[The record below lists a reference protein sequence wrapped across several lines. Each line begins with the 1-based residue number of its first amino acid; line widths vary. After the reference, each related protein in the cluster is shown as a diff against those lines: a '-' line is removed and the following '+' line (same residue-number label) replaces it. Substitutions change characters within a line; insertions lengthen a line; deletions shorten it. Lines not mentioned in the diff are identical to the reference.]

1 VGSGGVLDAEEKLY
15 KTWKRLGF
23 HVISIEK
30 VGKHKKV
37 EIPLFRYLKSVL
49 VTSREAKAFISRKI
63 HVLQECL
70 RVS

>member
-1 VGSGGVLDAEEKLY
+1 MLDAKEKLY

-23 HVISIEK
+23 HVISTEK
-30 VGKHKKV
+30 VDKYKKV
-37 EIPLFRYLKSVL
+37 EILLFRYLKSVL
-49 VTSREAKAFISRKI
+49 VTSREAKVFISRKI